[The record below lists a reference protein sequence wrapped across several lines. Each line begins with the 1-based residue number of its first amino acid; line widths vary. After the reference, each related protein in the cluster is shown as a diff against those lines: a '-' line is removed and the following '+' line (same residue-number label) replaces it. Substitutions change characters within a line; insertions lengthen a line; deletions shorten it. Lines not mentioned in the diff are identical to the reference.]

1 MKTKG
6 FLIAAIKSGSG
17 KTTITCAI
25 LEALKQRGV
34 KLSALKC
41 GPDYI
46 DPMFHKRVIGVES
59 RNLDTFFVGPEK
71 IRDLYIQGRDEEEI
85 SVIEGVMGLYDGLGG
100 VKEEGS
106 AYHLAQTLDLPVVLV
121 VDAQGMG
128 PTMIPVLAGIMQ
140 YDVDKRIAGVI
151 LNRISK
157 GYYETISGE
166 IQKQLGLQVLGFFP
180 KIKGIKLESRHL
192 GLKMPKEI
200 EGLREQVELAAEVV
214 NNNIDVEKILQI
226 ASRRGLVYEKNQEPS
241 DSGTN
246 LVKGV
251 RKRVAVAM
259 DEAFCFYYEDN
270 LRLLQQ
276 AGLELV
282 YFSPLHDKGIPEN
295 SDGLILGGGYP
306 ELKAAELANTTEML
320 QSVRDFIKA
329 GKPSIAECG
338 GFMYLHEK
346 LIDEAG
352 QEHSLVGAVA
362 GTCRYTG
369 HLVRFGY
376 VEVPEKEALYLGG
389 APIKANEIH
398 YYESDSNGTDC
409 IATKPTTVKNWEC
422 IHVSHNKFWGY
433 PHLYYPSNE
442 FFVDFFAKHL

>member
-25 LEALKQRGV
+25 LEALKQRGI
-34 KLSALKC
+34 KLSAFKC

-59 RNLDTFFVGPEK
+59 RNLDTFFAGPEK
-71 IRDLYIQGRDEEEI
+71 IRDLYIQGRAEEEI

-121 VDAQGMG
+121 LDAHGMG
-128 PTMIPVLAGIMQ
+128 RTMIAVLAGIMQ

-157 GYYETISGE
+157 GYYETISEE
-166 IQKQLGLQVLGFFP
+166 IQKELGLQVLGFFP
-180 KIKGIKLESRHL
+180 KINGIKLESRHL
-192 GLKMPKEI
+192 GLKMPEEI

-214 NNNIDVEKILQI
+214 NNNIDVEKLLEI
-226 ASRRGLVYEKNQEPS
+226 AGQRGLVYEKKQAPS
-241 DSGTN
+241 DSEKEET
-246 LVKGV
+246 KCV

-276 AGLELV
+276 AGVELV
-282 YFSPLHDKGIPEN
+282 YFSPLHDREIPKN
-295 SDGLILGGGYP
+295 ADGMILGGGYP
-306 ELKAAELANTTEML
+306 ELKASELAANTEML
-320 QSVRDFIKA
+320 QSVRDFIRA

-346 LIDEAG
+346 LIDEEG
-352 QEHSLVGAVA
+352 QEHRLVGAVP

-376 VEVPEKEALYLGG
+376 VEVTEKEPLYLGG
-389 APIKANEIH
+389 APIKAHEFH
-398 YYESDSNGTDC
+398 YYESDSNGTGC
-409 IATKPTTVKNWEC
+409 IATKPATGKNWEC
-422 IHVSHNKFWGY
+422 IHVGHNKFWGY

-442 FFVDFFAKHL
+442 FFVDFFVKHL

>member
-34 KLSALKC
+34 KLSAFKC

-166 IQKQLGLQVLGFFP
+166 IQKQLGLQVLGCFP

-214 NNNIDVEKILQI
+214 NNNIDVEKLLQI
-226 ASRRGLVYEKNQEPS
+226 ASRRGLVYERNQAPS

-306 ELKAAELANTTEML
+306 ELKAAELANNTEML

-376 VEVPEKEALYLGG
+376 GEVTEKEPLYLGG
-389 APIKANEIH
+389 APIKAHEFH

-409 IATKPTTVKNWEC
+409 IATKPTTGKNWEC

>member
-34 KLSALKC
+34 KLSAFKC

-214 NNNIDVEKILQI
+214 NNNIDVEKLLQI
-226 ASRRGLVYEKNQEPS
+226 ASRRGLVYERNQAPS

-282 YFSPLHDKGIPEN
+282 YFSPLHDRGIPEN

-306 ELKAAELANTTEML
+306 ELKAAELANNTEML

-352 QEHSLVGAVA
+352 QEHHLVGAVA

-376 VEVPEKEALYLGG
+376 VEVTEKEPLYLGG
-389 APIKANEIH
+389 GPIKAHEFH

-409 IATKPTTVKNWEC
+409 IATKPTTGKNWEC

>member
-34 KLSALKC
+34 KLSAFKC

-140 YDVDKRIAGVI
+140 YDVDKRITGVI

-226 ASRRGLVYEKNQEPS
+226 ASRRGLVYEKNQAPS
-241 DSGTN
+241 DSGTD

-306 ELKAAELANTTEML
+306 ELKAAELANNTEML

-352 QEHSLVGAVA
+352 QEHRLVGAVA

-376 VEVPEKEALYLGG
+376 VEVTEKEPLYLGG
-389 APIKANEIH
+389 APIKAHEFH

-409 IATKPTTVKNWEC
+409 IATKPTTGKNWEC